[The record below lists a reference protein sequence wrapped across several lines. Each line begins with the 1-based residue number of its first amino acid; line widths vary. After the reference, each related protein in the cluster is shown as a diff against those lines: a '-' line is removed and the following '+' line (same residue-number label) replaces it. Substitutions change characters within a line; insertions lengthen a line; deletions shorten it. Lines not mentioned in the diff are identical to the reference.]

1 MGRHNMAITDLEF
14 LFVSNLL
21 YERLGIRLEKEKG
34 YLVESRLAKVAERAG
49 VSDLG
54 KLILLLRA
62 DHPPEG
68 VVNDTLEAMTTN
80 ETFFFRDT
88 APFEVLKEKV
98 LPGLIA
104 KKRNEKAIN
113 IWSAACSTGQEAY
126 SIALTL
132 RESFPHLAGWTI
144 KITGTD
150 VATKVLAKAKEGIF
164 NQSEI
169 NRGISPP
176 MLAKYFVRCEENWRI
191 RDDIRSMVQ
200 FRNMNLKND
209 WPAMP
214 KMDVIFLRNV
224 LIYMDNDSRK
234 AIFTRAHRLL
244 QPHGYL
250 FLGAAETTF
259 NISDLFKRMDWKS
272 SGCFQPV

>member
-1 MGRHNMAITDLEF
+1 MAVNELDF
-14 LFVSNLL
+14 LFISNLL

-49 VSDLG
+49 VGGLG
-54 KLILLLRA
+54 QLILLLKA
-62 DHPPEG
+62 NHPPEG

-98 LPGLIA
+98 LPAIIA
-104 KKRNEKAIN
+104 KKRNEKAIH

-132 RESFPHLAGWTI
+132 RESFPHLSDWNVR
-144 KITGTD
+144 ITGTD
-150 VATKVLAKAKEGIF
+150 VATKVLARAKEGIF

-169 NRGISPP
+169 NRGIGPAL
-176 MLAKYFVRCEENWRI
+176 LAKYFSRSGENWKIREDI
-191 RDDIRSMVQ
+191 RDMVQ
-200 FRNMNLKND
+200 FRALNLKNE
-209 WPAMP
+209 WPSMP

-234 AIFTRAHRLL
+234 AIFGRAHKLL
-244 QPHGYL
+244 QSHGYL

-259 NISDLFKRMDWKS
+259 NISDLFKRADWKS
-272 SGCFQPV
+272 AGCFQPV